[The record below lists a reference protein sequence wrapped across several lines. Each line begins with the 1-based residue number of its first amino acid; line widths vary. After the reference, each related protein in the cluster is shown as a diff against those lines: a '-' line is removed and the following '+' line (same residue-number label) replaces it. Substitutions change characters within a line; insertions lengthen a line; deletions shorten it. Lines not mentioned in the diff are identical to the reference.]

1 MSYIL
6 DALRRAESERA
17 NEKNPGLHDQVVA
30 PMLHVERSRGPAP
43 WLWMLTGAALV
54 LASGLAWMHWRS
66 VPVARPPVPVVVAP
80 APAPVLAPPRP
91 VQASPAPLAIRP
103 VPAPASA
110 SAVVELPARTP
121 APAPAPVNHA
131 EDRVPGLTELPD
143 EIRHALPVLH
153 FDGAVYSDKPSSR
166 ILMVNGQ
173 LLHEGEAISPELTI
187 EKIGAKGAVL
197 NFRGTRFEFSR

>member
-1 MSYIL
+1 M
-6 DALRRAESERA
+6 
-17 NEKNPGLHDQVVA
+17 KNSL
-30 PMLHVERSRGPAP
+30 LI
-43 WLWMLTGAALV
+43 AALV
-54 LASGLAWMHWRS
+54 ALTLSACGKKEE
-66 VPVARPPVPVVVAP
+66 PAP
-80 APAPVLAPPRP
+80 APA
-91 VQASPAPLAIRP
+91 
-103 VPAPASA
+103 PAPASA

-121 APAPAPVNHA
+121 APAPVSHA

-143 EIRHALPVLH
+143 EIRHALPALH

-197 NFRGTRFEFSR
+197 NFHGTRFEFSR